1 MATAHKPAL
10 PWSTATRIAWR
21 ELRASRAKFVFVLL
35 SVAIGVASL
44 TGVRGFSQ
52 SFQKALL
59 GDARALMA
67 ADLSARMF
75 RIATPKEDQ
84 ELDALASKGVE
95 RTDVTETVSMA
106 SVHGDPVPLLVSLK
120 AVDPAAYPFY
130 GNVVLDP
137 AGSLRNV
144 LNDNT
149 ALVDDNLLVR
159 LNAKVGDQLKIGNR
173 YFRIAAV
180 ILREP
185 DRMSAGVGLGP
196 RVMITRHA
204 MLETGL
210 IGLGSRATE
219 RYLFKLS
226 GKGQNIANLRPE
238 LERILPDAQITDFRE
253 TSPELTNGLD
263 RATGLLSLICLVAM
277 VLGAIGVAMAMRAH
291 LQQRMEILAIMKSI
305 GARSSDILR
314 IYLLQTLF
322 LGLAGGLIG
331 VALGLG
337 VEYAFPSL
345 LGSLLPLRPPLALA
359 IRPVSAALATGVLTT
374 LLFCLPPLL
383 DVRRVRPIAVLR
395 KMVETAEGNGTS
407 VWSSDS
413 APRRW
418 QRIAL
423 AFVLLDGL
431 ALLGMWII
439 GRRHHA
445 HAWPLMG
452 LALDVCVG
460 LAIVF
465 YNWWSPKFKDRK
477 LQWGAIVIILA
488 GLAGIAALLSDSW
501 QIGKW
506 FAGSLFAVLVVILGA
521 SAILLRLLRA
531 FLGKTR
537 LHLPSALRHGLANLY
552 RPGNQSS
559 AVLAAL
565 GTGVMLILA
574 VFLMQASVV
583 REMRSAAAPDTPNM
597 FLIDIAPDEVNG
609 VRTLVEKQPGVQGK
623 LETIPI
629 ISSRIV
635 SIDGVSVDELK
646 VKNYPKRLLRSASI
660 TWSSTVPKG
669 TKLAQGKW
677 WQKDTDPDLA
687 VVDRVAQRLHLHI
700 GSRVEFSADDKTI
713 ATTVTAIYKVDGE
726 HAFAR
731 SEFILAP
738 ALLSGLPATWYGAVH
753 VAPNQIAAM
762 ERTLFAAYPTVTVI
776 NLADIL
782 QTIQDVVDHI
792 TLVIRFLAGF
802 SILSGAIILASSVA
816 STRFRRIREVVVLKT
831 LGATRGRI
839 AQVFSVEFIVLGLL
853 AGVVGAIFANLL
865 ARVLLHKMDV
875 VYRINW
881 PGSTVAILAT
891 ALLATATG
899 WVASFRIL
907 GQKPL
912 EVLREE

>member
-1 MATAHKPAL
+1 MATTHKPAL
-10 PWSTATRIAWR
+10 PWSTASRIAWR

-59 GDARALMA
+59 GDARSLMA

-75 RIATPKEDQ
+75 RLPTAKEEE
-84 ELDALASKGVE
+84 ELDALTSKGVQ

-120 AVDPAAYPFY
+120 GVDPAAYPFY
-130 GNVVLDP
+130 GTVVLNP
-137 AGSLRNV
+137 ASSLRDA

-159 LNAKVGDQLKIGNR
+159 LNAKIGDQLKIGNR

-180 ILREP
+180 IAREP

-196 RVMITRHA
+196 RVMITRNA
-204 MLETGL
+204 MLESGL
-210 IGLGSRATE
+210 LGLGSRATE
-219 RYLFKLS
+219 RYLFKLN
-226 GKGQNIANLRPE
+226 GKNQNIADLRPQ
-238 LERILPDAQITDFRE
+238 LEKILPDAQIMDFRE

-263 RATGLLSLICLVAM
+263 HATGLLSLICLVAM

-314 IYLLQTLF
+314 IYLLQTIF
-322 LGLAGGLIG
+322 LGVAGGLIG
-331 VALGLG
+331 VVMGLG

-359 IRPVSAALATGVLTT
+359 IRPVGAALATGVLTT

-395 KMVETAEGNGTS
+395 KLVETAEAIPPM
-407 VWSSDS
+407 WSSN
-413 APRRW
+413 APPRAW
-418 QRIAL
+418 QRLSLLGVLAAGLAFLATWIMGRRQHVHRWAIAAL
-423 AFVLLDGL
+423 AV
-431 ALLGMWII
+431 
-439 GRRHHA
+439 
-445 HAWPLMG
+445 
-452 LALDVCVG
+452 DVVAG
-460 LAIVF
+460 VAIVF
-465 YNWWSPKFKDRK
+465 YSWWAPKLKDRK
-477 LQWGAIVIILA
+477 LQWGAIVIIVA
-488 GLAGIAALLSDSW
+488 GLAGIAAALSDSW

-521 SAILLRLLRA
+521 SAVMLRVLRG
-531 FLGKTR
+531 FLNKTR
-537 LHLPSALRHGLANLY
+537 LHLASALRHGLANLY

-574 VFLMQASVV
+574 VFLMQSAVV
-583 REMRSAAAPDTPNM
+583 REMHSAAAPDTPNM
-597 FLIDIAPDEVNG
+597 FLVDIARDEVNG
-609 VRTLVEKQPGVQGK
+609 VKTLVEKQPGVLGK
-623 LETIPI
+623 LETIPF
-629 ISSRIV
+629 ISSRVV
-635 SIDGVSVDELK
+635 SIDGVGVDDLK

-660 TWSSTVPKG
+660 TWSSSVPPG
-669 TKLAQGKW
+669 TKISEGKW
-677 WQKDTDPDLA
+677 WAKDTDPDLA
-687 VVDRVAQRLHLHI
+687 VADRVAQRLHLHL
-700 GSRVEFSADDKTI
+700 GSRVEFAADDKTI
-713 ATTVTAIYKVDGE
+713 ATTVSAIYKVDGE

-738 ALLSGLPATWYGAVH
+738 ALISDLPATWYGAVH

-776 NLADIL
+776 NLADVL

-839 AQVFSVEFIVLGLL
+839 AQVFSVEFVVLGLL
-853 AGVVGAIFANLL
+853 SGLVGAIFANLL
-865 ARVLLHKMDV
+865 ARVLLHQMQV
-875 VYRINW
+875 AYRINW
-881 PGSTVAILAT
+881 LGSTAAILAT
-891 ALLATATG
+891 AVLATATG

>member
-10 PWSTATRIAWR
+10 PWATAARIAWR

-59 GDARALMA
+59 GDARGIMA

-75 RIATPKEDQ
+75 RLATPKEDQ

-95 RTDVTETVSMA
+95 RTEVTETVSMA

-130 GNVVLDP
+130 GTVVLNP
-137 AGSLRNV
+137 AGSLRDA
-144 LNDNT
+144 LNDGT

-159 LNAKVGDQLKIGNR
+159 LNAKIGDQLKIGGR

-180 ILREP
+180 IVREP

-196 RVMITRHA
+196 RVMITRRA
-204 MLETGL
+204 MLDTGL
-210 IGLGSRATE
+210 LGIGSRATE
-219 RYLFKLS
+219 RYLFKIT
-226 GKGQNIANLRPE
+226 GKNQDIATLRPD
-238 LERILPDAQITDFRE
+238 LEKILPDAQITDFRE

-314 IYLLQTLF
+314 IYLLQTVF

-345 LGSLLPLRPPLALA
+345 LGSLLPLRPPLGLA
-359 IRPVSAALATGVLTT
+359 MKPVAAALATGVLTT

-395 KMVETAEGNGTS
+395 KMVETAEGS
-407 VWSSDS
+407 APAMWSSD
-413 APRRW
+413 APPSKW
-418 QRIAL
+418 QRRSLAIAF
-423 AFVLLDGL
+423 AAGL
-431 ALLGMWII
+431 ALLAIWIT
-439 GRRHHA
+439 GRRHHPRP
-445 HAWPLMG
+445 WSLE
-452 LALDVCVG
+452 ALIADIGIG

-465 YNWWSPKFKDRK
+465 YNWWAPKLKDRK
-477 LQWGAIVIILA
+477 LQWAAIVIILA
-488 GLAGIAALLSDSW
+488 GMAGIAAALSDSW

-506 FAGSLFAVLVVILGA
+506 FAASLFAILLVILGL
-521 SAILLRLLRA
+521 SAGMLRLLRA
-531 FLGKTR
+531 FLGRTR
-537 LHLPSALRHGLANLY
+537 LHLPSAVRHGLANLY

-574 VFLMQASVV
+574 VFLMQNSVV
-583 REMRSAAAPDTPNM
+583 REMRSAAAPDTPNI
-597 FLIDIAPDEVNG
+597 FLVDISRDEVNG
-609 VRTLVEKQPGVQGK
+609 VRSLVQKQPGVQGV
-623 LETIPI
+623 LETIPV

-635 SIDGVSVDELK
+635 SIDGVSVDELR

-660 TWSSTVPKG
+660 TWSSSVPRG
-669 TKLAQGKW
+669 TKIAQGKW
-677 WQKDTDPDLA
+677 WDKDTDPDLA
-687 VVDRVAQRLHLHI
+687 VVDRVAERLHLHI
-700 GSRVEFSADDKTI
+700 GSHLEFAANDKTI
-713 ATTVTAIYKVDGE
+713 STTVSAIYKVDGE

-738 ALLSGLPATWYGAVH
+738 ALLQGLPATWYGAVH

-762 ERTLFAAYPTVTVI
+762 ERALFAAYPTVTVI

-853 AGVVGAIFANLL
+853 SGLVGAIFANLL
-865 ARVLLHKMDV
+865 ARVLLHRMDV

-881 PGSTVAILAT
+881 PGSAIAILAT
-891 ALLATATG
+891 AVLAIATG